1 MGIDKIK
8 YFNKIKW
15 LILLIWIAYA
25 IIFNLKFKIFLPLYE
40 DYSQKGDLKMNNGIA
55 LIGGSNL
62 RMGLSAE
69 LISNNFYECLNFGI
83 SIEKGTFSEYI
94 NYLNGKVTTD
104 FVVYSPAYIWSEAPI
119 NQDDSYRNSILKL
132 SNFIPPI
139 SILSQIREVI
149 SPSLSRTKFNSYGDQ
164 EGYDCSIKFS
174 SFEINEKKFTS
185 SNKIIIEEITYRVEK
200 LKETTGA
207 DKIFIRI
214 PPVYAEEDEKKLIS
228 KCMEVRIKALK
239 SAGIIVVGE
248 TIVSSDKSLFCD
260 NFHPNEKGREFFSME
275 LKKILQKMKLSI

>member
-15 LILLIWIAYA
+15 LILGVWLVYA
-25 IIFNLKFKIFLPLYE
+25 IIFNTKFAVHLPIQITKNNLKIK
-40 DYSQKGDLKMNNGIA
+40 KGIA
-55 LIGGSNL
+55 IIGGSNVQ
-62 RMGLSAE
+62 MGLSAE
-69 LISNNFYECLNFGI
+69 LISTNFYESLNFGI
-83 SIEKGTFSEYI
+83 SSEKGTFSEYI
-94 NYLNGKVTTD
+94 KYLKGKVTTD

-119 NQDDSYRNSILKL
+119 GQDDSYRNSFLKL
-132 SNFIPPI
+132 SNFIPHI

-149 SPSLSRTKFNSYGDQ
+149 SPSSSLIKFNSFGDQ
-164 EGYDCSIKFS
+164 EGYDCPSLLFS
-174 SFEINEKKFTS
+174 FKINQQKFTN
-185 SNKIIIEEITYRVEK
+185 SNKVIVEEITGRVEK
-200 LKETTGA
+200 LKKITGA
-207 DKIFIRI
+207 NKILIRI
-214 PPVYAEEDEKKLIS
+214 PPVYSEEDEKMFIIKS
-228 KCMEVRIKALK
+228 MELRIKALK